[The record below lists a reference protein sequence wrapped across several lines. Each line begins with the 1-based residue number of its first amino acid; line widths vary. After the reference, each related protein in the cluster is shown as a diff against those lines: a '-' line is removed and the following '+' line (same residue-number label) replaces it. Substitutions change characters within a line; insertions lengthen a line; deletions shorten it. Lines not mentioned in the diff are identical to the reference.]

1 MKDLVLNFSLEKL
14 LSLPP
19 SEFLAVVVLV
29 VLALLVLSPFL
40 YFVLILIGAL
50 ASTDPAVR
58 ADGHSPSEEAE
69 QQH

>member
-29 VLALLVLSPFL
+29 GAVLYGL
-40 YFVLILIGAL
+40 YKIVDLFN
-50 ASTDPAVR
+50 
-58 ADGHSPSEEAE
+58 
-69 QQH
+69 